1 MKPAQFF
8 LSQQLTPGLINGLI
22 NGLIAWSMH
31 RHTAALG
38 LWTQGAYAI
47 DLMATGFLLPAISWL
62 ILRPL
67 LGRQFRQGTAP
78 QLEALPPPK
87 LLKFMPRGLWLGT
100 LVIGLMGMTLV
111 GCVCVVLL
119 QWLGSPDIV
128 GSDYA
133 WFKGL
138 FGLLLTLIL
147 QPTMV
152 YAAID
157 HAQGV
162 AQKALKA

>member
-8 LSQQLTPGLINGLI
+8 ISQQLTPGLINGLI

-38 LWTQGAYAI
+38 LWTQGAYAT
-47 DLMATGFLLPAISWL
+47 DLIATGFLLPAISWL

-67 LGRQFRQGTAP
+67 IGRQFKQGTAP
-78 QLEALPPPK
+78 QLETLPPPK
-87 LLKFMPRGLWLGT
+87 LMKFMPTGLWTGT
-100 LVIGLMGMTLV
+100 LVIGLMGMILV
-111 GCVCVVLL
+111 GGVSVVLL
-119 QWLGSPDIV
+119 QLLGSPDIV

-138 FGLLLTLIL
+138 FGMLLTLVL

-152 YAAID
+152 FTAMKHAKDLASQSSAA
-157 HAQGV
+157 
-162 AQKALKA
+162 

>member
-8 LSQQLTPGLINGLI
+8 ISQQLTPGLINGLI

-38 LWTQGAYAI
+38 LWTQGAYAT
-47 DLMATGFLLPAISWL
+47 DLIATGFLLPAISWL

-67 LGRQFRQGTAP
+67 IGRQFKQGTAP
-78 QLEALPPPK
+78 QLETLPPPK
-87 LLKFMPRGLWLGT
+87 LMKFMPTGFWTGT
-100 LVIGLMGMTLV
+100 LVIGLMGMILV
-111 GCVCVVLL
+111 GGVSVVLL
-119 QWLGSPDIV
+119 QLLGSPDIV

-138 FGLLLTLIL
+138 FGMLLTLVL

-152 YAAID
+152 FVAMKHAKDLASQSSAA
-157 HAQGV
+157 
-162 AQKALKA
+162 

>member
-8 LSQQLTPGLINGLI
+8 ISQQLTPGLINGLI

-38 LWTQGAYAI
+38 LWTQGAYAT
-47 DLMATGFLLPAISWL
+47 DLIATGFLLPAISWL

-67 LGRQFRQGTAP
+67 IGRQFKQGTAP
-78 QLEALPPPK
+78 QLETLPPPK
-87 LLKFMPRGLWLGT
+87 LMKFMPTGFWTGT
-100 LVIGLMGMTLV
+100 LVIGLMGMILV
-111 GCVCVVLL
+111 GGVSVVLL
-119 QWLGSPDIV
+119 QLLGSPDIV
-128 GSDYA
+128 GSDYS

-138 FGLLLTLIL
+138 FGMLLTLVL

-152 YAAID
+152 FAAMK
-157 HAQGV
+157 HAKDLASQSS
-162 AQKALKA
+162 AA

>member
-8 LSQQLTPGLINGLI
+8 ISQQLTPGLINGLI

-38 LWTQGAYAI
+38 LWTQGAYAT
-47 DLMATGFLLPAISWL
+47 DLIATGFLLPAISWL

-67 LGRQFRQGTAP
+67 IGRQFKQGTAP
-78 QLEALPPPK
+78 QLETLPPPK
-87 LLKFMPRGLWLGT
+87 LMKFMPTGLWTGT
-100 LVIGLMGMTLV
+100 LVIGLMGMILV
-111 GCVCVVLL
+111 GGVSVVLL
-119 QWLGSPDIV
+119 QLLGSPDIA

-138 FGLLLTLIL
+138 FGMLLTLVL

-152 YAAID
+152 FAAMK
-157 HAQGV
+157 HAKDLASQSS
-162 AQKALKA
+162 AA

>member
-8 LSQQLTPGLINGLI
+8 ISQQLTPGLINGLI

-38 LWTQGAYAI
+38 LWTQGAYAT
-47 DLMATGFLLPAISWL
+47 DLIATGFLLPAISWL

-67 LGRQFRQGTAP
+67 IGRQFKQGIAP
-78 QLEALPPPK
+78 QLETLPLPK
-87 LLKFMPRGLWLGT
+87 LLKFMPTGLWTGT
-100 LVIGLMGMTLV
+100 LVIGLMGMILV
-111 GCVCVVLL
+111 GGVSVVLL
-119 QWLGSPDIV
+119 QVLGSPDIV

-138 FGLLLTLIL
+138 FGMLLTLVL

-152 YAAID
+152 FAAMK
-157 HAQGV
+157 HAKDLASQSS
-162 AQKALKA
+162 AD